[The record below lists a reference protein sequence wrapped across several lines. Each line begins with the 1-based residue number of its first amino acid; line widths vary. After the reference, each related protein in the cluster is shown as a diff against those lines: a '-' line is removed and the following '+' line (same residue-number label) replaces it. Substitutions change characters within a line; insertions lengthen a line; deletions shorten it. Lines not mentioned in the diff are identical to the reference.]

1 MIELFWINLVLLVVF
16 ASRSFYLQRK
26 VNRLEKEAETRYSDK
41 VRSFY
46 RVNNRITHLVVKIMD
61 GTIKESDLLGE
72 YKDMNNFVI
81 QELDPNVH

>member
-26 VNRLEKEAETRYSDK
+26 VNRLEKEAETQYSDK

-46 RVNNRITHLVVKIMD
+46 RVNNRITHLGVKIMD
-61 GTIKESDLLGE
+61 GTIKESDLLKE
-72 YKDMNNFVI
+72 YKDMNAFVI
-81 QELDPNVH
+81 KELYPNVY